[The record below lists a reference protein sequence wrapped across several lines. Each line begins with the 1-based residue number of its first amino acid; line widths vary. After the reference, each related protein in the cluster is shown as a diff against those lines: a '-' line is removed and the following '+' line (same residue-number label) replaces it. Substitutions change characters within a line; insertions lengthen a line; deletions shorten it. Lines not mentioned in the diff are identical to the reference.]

1 MPLKVWTPGILNIAF
16 AYHLLLILRAT
27 TRRLHCPA
35 CPLVRSSFECP
46 LAAQNYV
53 AKVVRGI
60 LGWKTPAA
68 QEDRLLEY
76 LLPLG
81 GGHRPAIALVGR
93 DSPGVPALGA
103 GGAVTAACPLQVP
116 PQPGHTSQI
125 STPKFKCFHTGL
137 KSSCNDQMLT
147 SLLGCTGQTSD
158 CLEEISIADKRSWA
172 ATLAEGT
179 CVWAHKFTCPSLD
192 PDRDPGAG
200 VHKCIRQTSTC
211 RGPEGG
217 AHQVNET

>member
-1 MPLKVWTPGILNIAF
+1 MNIAF

-27 TRRLHCPA
+27 TKRLHCPA

-46 LAAQNYV
+46 LDVQNYV

-81 GGHRPAIALVGR
+81 GGHRPATALVGR

-116 PQPGHTSQI
+116 LQPGHTSQI
-125 STPKFKCFHTGL
+125 STPKFRCFHTGL

-158 CLEEISIADKRSWA
+158 CLEEISVANKRS
-172 ATLAEGT
+172 
-179 CVWAHKFTCPSLD
+179 
-192 PDRDPGAG
+192 
-200 VHKCIRQTSTC
+200 
-211 RGPEGG
+211 
-217 AHQVNET
+217 